1 MDTMRKTVRPVPV
14 SQIMKRDVGV
24 ITPRTTV
31 RKAAQ
36 VMWAKR
42 STCVVVEKKRVPI
55 GIITVSDILHAVAE
69 NQDLDVV
76 TIEGVMSAPIIFVSP
91 DTNIDWAAELMAKL
105 HVSKL
110 PVIENDRLLGLITER
125 EITEI
130 LPNLVEMT
138 PPMKSKTEEAFLVR
152 HDGKLLARISKKE
165 SELDE
170 DIVAS
175 MLTALE
181 HFVAHSLTGKERGK
195 FDELHYG
202 DLKIVLRH
210 GAGIMF
216 AVFIS
221 GDVTDAL
228 LNSMDDVVNYVE
240 AKYGE
245 MLTAWDGDWTTLGD
259 LQREIGGLMKL

>member
-1 MDTMRKTVRPVPV
+1 MRKTVRPISVANV
-14 SQIMKRDVGV
+14 MKKDVGV
-24 ITPRTTV
+24 ITPKTHIRE
-31 RKAAQ
+31 AAA

-42 STCVVVEKKRVPI
+42 STCVVVVKG
-55 GIITVSDILHAVAE
+55 GIPVGILTVTDILHAVAE

-76 TIEGVMSAPIIFVSP
+76 TADSMMSNPIIFVSP
-91 DTNIDWAAELMAKL
+91 DTKIDWAAELMANL

-110 PVIENDRLLGLITER
+110 PVIENEKLIGLLTEK
-125 EITEI
+125 ELTQI
-130 LPNLVEMT
+130 LPNIVDMSSPT
-138 PPMKSKTEEAFLVR
+138 RGQTEQAFLVR
-152 HDGKLLARISKKE
+152 NDGKLLARISKKE

-170 DIVAS
+170 DIMAS

-210 GAGIMF
+210 GSGIMF

-221 GDVTDAL
+221 GEVTDGL

-245 MLTAWDGDWTTLGD
+245 MLTAWDGEWSVLGD
-259 LQREIGGLMKL
+259 LQKEIASLMKI

>member
-1 MDTMRKTVRPVPV
+1 MRKTVKPISVTA
-14 SQIMKRDVGV
+14 IMKKDVGV
-24 ITPRTTV
+24 ITPMTTL
-31 RKAAQ
+31 RAASQ

-42 STCVVVEKKRVPI
+42 STCAVVEKKKVPI

-69 NQDLDVV
+69 SQDLDVV
-76 TIEGVMSAPIIFVSP
+76 TAEAMMSNPIIFVGS

-110 PVIENDRLLGLITER
+110 PVIEKDRLLGVITEH
-125 EITEI
+125 EIAGV
-130 LPNLVEMT
+130 LPNLVDMT
-138 PPMKSKTEEAFLVR
+138 APAKPQTEQAFLIR
-152 HDGKLLARISKKE
+152 TDGKLLARVSRGK

-175 MLTALE
+175 MLMALG

-210 GAGIMF
+210 GSGILF
-216 AVFIS
+216 AAFVS
-221 GDVTDAL
+221 GEVTDNL
-228 LNSMDDVVNYVE
+228 LNSMDAVVNHVE

-245 MLTAWDGDWTTLGD
+245 MLSAWDGEWSTLGN
-259 LQREIGGLMKL
+259 LQRDIEQMMKLG

>member
-1 MDTMRKTVRPVPV
+1 MRKTVRPISV
-14 SQIMKRDVGV
+14 SSIMKRDIGV
-24 ITPRTTV
+24 ITPGTSLRN
-31 RKAAQ
+31 AAQ

-42 STCVVVEKKRVPI
+42 STCVVVEKKKVPI
-55 GIITVSDILHAVAE
+55 GIVTVSDILHAVAE
-69 NQDLDVV
+69 SQDLDVG
-76 TIEGVMSAPIIFVSP
+76 TIESVMSAPIIFVSP

-110 PVIENDRLLGLITER
+110 PVIENDRLLGLITEK
-125 EITEI
+125 ELTEI

-138 PPMKSKTEEAFLVR
+138 APKKTKTEEAFLVM

-210 GAGIMF
+210 GSGMML

-221 GDVTDAL
+221 GEVTDTL

-245 MLTAWDGDWTTLGD
+245 MLSAWDGDWNSLGD
-259 LQREIGGLMKL
+259 LQREMQDLMKV